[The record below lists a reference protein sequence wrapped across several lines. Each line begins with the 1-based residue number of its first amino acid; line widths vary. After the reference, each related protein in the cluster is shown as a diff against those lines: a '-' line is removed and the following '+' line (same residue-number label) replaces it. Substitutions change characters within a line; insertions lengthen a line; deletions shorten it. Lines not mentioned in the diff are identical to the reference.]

1 MYPILFSSGP
11 INIYSFGVFLFLAF
25 IASSFYV
32 WREGKNELEEELI
45 FDALVI
51 STLGL
56 LLGSRLLYIFSHF
69 SSFNFDLL
77 RWIHLYLYPGFSF
90 WGVVLGALLS
100 VFWFARVRKVSFWRL
115 ADFLVLGAALAQIF
129 GGTGCFLSGCIVG
142 EETTLPW
149 GMPALGFLGQRH
161 PVALYDLFAAIVIFF
176 LILRV
181 HRWVFPQK
189 RRREGSVFLVY
200 LMLLAST
207 VFLLEFFRVS
217 TVYLYDLTLNQ
228 LAALLLLV
236 GAGVVWYGR
245 LRHLP
250 DDVHF
255 GFVFLKR
262 QIRRLKGVKDDKVS
276 RTSA

>member
-1 MYPILFSSGP
+1 MYPILFSLGP

-25 IASSFYV
+25 IAVSFYV

-77 RWIHLYLYPGFSF
+77 RWVHLYLYPGFSF
-90 WGVVLGALLS
+90 WGAVLGALLS
-100 VFWFARVRKVSFWRL
+100 LFWFTRVRKVSFWRL

-129 GGTGCFLSGCIVG
+129 GGMGCFLSGCVVG
-142 EETTLPW
+142 KETTLPW
-149 GMPALGFLGQRH
+149 GISALGFLGKRH
-161 PVALYDLFAAIVIFF
+161 PAAIYDMLAAMAIFI

-189 RRREGSVFLVY
+189 RRREGSVFLAY
-200 LMLLAST
+200 LILLTFFA
-207 VFLLEFFRVS
+207 FLLEFFRVS

-228 LAALLLLV
+228 WLSLLLLV
-236 GAGVVWYGR
+236 GAGATCYGR
-245 LRHLP
+245 LRHLTG
-250 DDVHF
+250 DIRF
-255 GFVFLKR
+255 GFAFLKR
-262 QIRRLKGVKDDKVS
+262 QIRRLKGGEGDKIP
-276 RTSA
+276 RTST